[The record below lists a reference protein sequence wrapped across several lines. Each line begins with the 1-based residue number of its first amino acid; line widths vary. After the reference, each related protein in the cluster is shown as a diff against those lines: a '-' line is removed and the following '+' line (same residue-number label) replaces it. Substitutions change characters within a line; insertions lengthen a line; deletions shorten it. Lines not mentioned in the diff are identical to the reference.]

1 MPERIDGHV
10 HFRVVAPFVT
20 IVASTRTILTA
31 SASKTARLGCPPL
44 ASLRHANYRAKVVGH
59 CLKSKMTGLFQLLPL
74 MSNAIQLKTVTKL
87 SPP

>member
-31 SASKTARLGCPPL
+31 SASKTAGLGCPPGIL
-44 ASLRHANYRAKVVGH
+44 APRELRSEGRWP
-59 CLKSKMTGLFQLLPL
+59 LPQKQDDWAL
-74 MSNAIQLKTVTKL
+74 PTLAIDV
-87 SPP
+87 